1 MVWNLFKLQAMF
13 DIDKWQEIFATI
25 QKNKMRT
32 FLTGF
37 SVAWGIFMLMILLG
51 SGNGLSNGVAQN
63 FMNDAVNAM
72 WIWRGETTL
81 AYQGMKPGRTIK
93 FVNEDQDLIKKVSG
107 VGVASGRYF
116 MGNTRYSYDK
126 ESGEY
131 TTITC
136 QPELIQ
142 VENIEIHEGRFIN
155 QIGVIQKRKVVVI
168 GADIKKALFK
178 DSTAIGEYVNIN
190 TVPFKV
196 IGVCTEPGSTR
207 NRNAY
212 MPLSTAQMIFNGSNQ
227 IHNLAL
233 TVNAET
239 LGESQAIEEQIRN
252 VLGKKH
258 KFDPKDDGA
267 IGLYNKLE
275 NYIQTMKIFQAI
287 KIFIWIIGMGTLI
300 AGIVGVSNIMLIVV
314 KERTKEIGIRKALGA
329 SPASVVGLI
338 LLESIMITTVAGY
351 IGLVM
356 GTGLM
361 EMINYFMVQ
370 SAEVAAAAAENGG
383 RAGESVF
390 LNPTVDFNIAV
401 SATLLLIVAGAIAG
415 YIPAKRAARIKPIVA
430 LRDE

>member
-1 MVWNLFKLQAMF
+1 MF

-25 QKNKMRT
+25 KKNKMRT

-51 SGNGLSNGVAQN
+51 SGNGLSNGVANN

-72 WIWRGETTL
+72 WIWTGKTTM
-81 AYQGMKPGRTIK
+81 AYEGMKTGRTIQ
-93 FVNEDQDLIKKVSG
+93 FHNADQDIIKKVPG
-107 VGVASGRYF
+107 IGAVSGRYF
-116 MGNTRYSYDK
+116 MGNTRYSYNK

-142 VENIEIHEGRFIN
+142 VENLVIEEGRFIN
-155 QIGVIQKRKVVVI
+155 HIDVMQNRKVVVI
-168 GADIKKALFK
+168 GADMKNALFK
-178 DSTAIGEYVNIN
+178 DSTAIGEYVNVN
-190 TVPFKV
+190 NVPFKV
-196 IGVCTEPGSTR
+196 VGVCTEPGSTR

-212 MPLSTAQMIFNGSNQ
+212 MPLSTAQMIFNGSNRL
-227 IHNLAL
+227 HNLAL
-233 TVNAET
+233 TINAET
-239 LGESQAIEEQIRN
+239 LDESQAIEQQVRN
-252 VLGKKH
+252 VLGRQY
-258 KFDPKDDGA
+258 KFDPKDEGA

-275 NYIQTMKIFQAI
+275 NYIQTMRIFQAI
-287 KIFIWIIGMGTLI
+287 KIFIWIIGIGTLI

-314 KERTKEIGIRKALGA
+314 KERTKEIGIRKAIGA
-329 SPASVVGLI
+329 SPSSVIGLI
-338 LLESIMITTVAGY
+338 LLEAIMITTVAGY

-370 SAEVAAAAAENGG
+370 SAEAANAAAANGG
-383 RAGESVF
+383 HQGESVF

-415 YIPAKRAARIKPIVA
+415 YIPAKRAASIKPIEA